1 MRESGGNQL
10 SKVAIIGIA
19 GVPAAYGGFETLI
32 DELIKYAERRGL
44 APAFTIYC
52 SGETPEGDSDYR
64 GARRH
69 FINIPANGIPSII
82 YDILS
87 LIHAVVTGH
96 RTLLVLGVS
105 GAPLFP
111 LLRLVPGIRLITN
124 VDGVEWKRAKW
135 SGLAKWYLRVSE
147 WIAVKFSNT
156 VIADNAGIQNYIEQT
171 YGRDSEVITYGGDH
185 ALRGKVVAIGADL
198 PVNYAFSLCRIEPE
212 NNVHMIL
219 EGFSRSTH
227 LPLVF
232 VGNWQ
237 ASEYG
242 RALWQQYQGH
252 ECIHLL
258 GPTYDEDV
266 LYTLRRNAIVYLH
279 GHSAG
284 GTNPS
289 LVEMMHFGIP
299 IFAFDCVFNRYT
311 THGQAMYFS
320 SASDLLRQLGQ
331 LSDKDDN
338 LGEGFVPSTGQLMA
352 DIAKHHYVWDSVGDA
367 YLALLDIET

>member
-1 MRESGGNQL
+1 VKESTGHQL

-32 DELIKYAERRGL
+32 DELVKHAERVGL
-44 APAFTIYC
+44 AFAFTVYC
-52 SGETPEGDSDYR
+52 SGRTPEGEIGYR
-64 GARRH
+64 GAHRH
-69 FINIPANGIPSII
+69 FINIPANGISSVV
-82 YDILS
+82 YDVFS
-87 LIHAVVTGH
+87 LIHAVCRGH

-111 LLRLVPGIRLITN
+111 FLRLIPGIRLITN
-124 VDGVEWKRAKW
+124 VDGIEWKRAKW
-135 SGLAKWYLRVSE
+135 SGLAKFYLRVSE
-147 WIAVKFSNT
+147 WIAVKFSNA
-156 VIADNAGIQNYIEQT
+156 VIADNEGIRIYIKQT

-185 ALRGKVVAIGADL
+185 ALRGEVVEVATDL
-198 PVNYAFSLCRIEPE
+198 PATYAFSLCRIEPE

-219 EGFSRSTH
+219 EGFSQSKS

-242 RALWQQYQGH
+242 RRLWNQYQNH
-252 ECIHLL
+252 DNIHLL

-266 LYTLRRNAIVYLH
+266 LYTLRRNAVVYLH

-299 IFAFDCVFNRYT
+299 ILAFDCVFNRYT
-311 THGQAMYFS
+311 TFEQAMYFS
-320 SASDLLRQLGQ
+320 SASGLSLLLGD

-338 LGEGFVPSTGQLMA
+338 SVDGFGGNSAQMMS
-352 DIAKHHYVWDSVGDA
+352 DIAKDHYVWNTVGDA
-367 YLALLDIET
+367 YLALLDL